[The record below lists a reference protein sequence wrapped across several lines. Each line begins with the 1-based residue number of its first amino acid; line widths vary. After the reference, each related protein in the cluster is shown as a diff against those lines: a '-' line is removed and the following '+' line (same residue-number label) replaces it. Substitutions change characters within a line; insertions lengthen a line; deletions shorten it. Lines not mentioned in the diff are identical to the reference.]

1 MAWRLPVGFDK
12 ADGVTPL
19 PPQPQG
25 VSGIKFPVGVPDP
38 AGDLTTQAN
47 NADVDAS
54 GNPCTVAQPPD
65 CLPEIERAEQATYS
79 SSFRMIWKSALSFIG
94 VIGRGTFVTDS
105 FGNVWRILSAK
116 LKGERGGTG
125 TFTLVGESISFDSPP
140 DDYQMTP
147 SELGLDI
154 IKYPRYFYALYPT
167 TSNPVDGNNDFTYKP
182 YPAPNTTVTRAQVM
196 QGIIRAIQTY
206 RDSPQF
212 PNGNQLNGLI
222 QNQIIGQF
230 NSNQIAVLAGGNAN
244 AVNISGDAASLLAV
258 ASAGEII
265 QKLWYQ
271 IDTPYIAGFEIT
283 WSQYYFAPVYEN
295 PGGYIEN
302 PVGIVPDYFI
312 SPDGGVHTIF
322 DQMAAINP
330 QCYSSDGTSS
340 GTTNISWLRKADE
353 VDYQRT
359 WFKVTRKWIGS
370 PVGHWDLQIYSGGN
384 RPSVPT
390 DYLPLV

>member
-1 MAWRLPVGFDK
+1 MPWRLPVGFDK

-19 PPQPQG
+19 PLQPKG
-25 VSGIKFPVGVPDP
+25 SGGGSVPVGVPDP

-47 NADVDAS
+47 NADFDAS
-54 GNPCTVAQPPD
+54 GNHCTVAQPPD
-65 CLPEIERAEQATYS
+65 GLPEIERAEQATFS
-79 SSFRMIWKSALSFIG
+79 ASFRMVWKSALSFIG
-94 VIGRGTFVTDS
+94 VIGRGTFVQDS
-105 FGNVWRILSAK
+105 FSNVWRILSSK

-125 TFTLVGESISFDSPP
+125 VFTLVGESISFDSPP

-154 IKYPRYFYALYPT
+154 IKYPRYFYALYPSGT
-167 TSNPVDGNNDFTYKP
+167 DFMDLVGV
-182 YPAPNTTVTRAQVM
+182 APNQATRAQVK
-196 QGIIRAIQTY
+196 QAVIRAIQTY
-206 RDSPQF
+206 RDSPYF
-212 PNGNQLNGLI
+212 PAQGQVTINGIVQNSIVNYFISSLI
-222 QNQIIGQF
+222 PTILPPS
-230 NSNQIAVLAGGNAN
+230 SNETAIDV
-244 AVNISGDAASLLAV
+244 SGDPASLLAI
-258 ASAGEII
+258 AAAGEII

-271 IDTPYIAGFEIT
+271 IDNPYIAGFEIT

-384 RPSVPT
+384 RPIVPT